1 MNVQIKINGVN
12 KTMSVEPSE
21 TLMGA
26 LRRTGYY
33 SVKHGC
39 ETGECGACGVLMKI
53 AARNA
58 TPAPATTSS
67 ATASSTVTA
76 PLLTETTAIMTN
88 TCVMLAAQAD
98 GSEITT
104 VESLGNRNQ
113 MSVLQQCFMENGAIQ
128 CGYCTPAQ
136 MLAAKALLDKNANP
150 SEQQVRE
157 AIDGVLCRCT
167 GYVKPVQA
175 VLNAA
180 AKMRGDTT
188 EMHPFFRR
196 VIAPD
201 GGTPS
206 AGQFRQDIGDVN
218 WDGESG
224 KGKGANEDGRQTQG
238 QTQTQ
243 TMTKTL
249 PEFVLAP
256 ETQTT
261 VVGKAEIKVDAAK
274 LAQGKPAFVDDA
286 PQPGM
291 LYAAMLTSPHAHARI
306 TDIKTD
312 KAEALPGVHAVL
324 TYKNVKRV
332 IYASGGQSYPNPPPY
347 DQVSLDSK
355 VRHVGDR
362 VAVVAAETFEIAQE
376 ACELIEVAYEV
387 LPAVFDPD
395 EAMQAGAPIIH
406 DEPDAIAIKD
416 PSRNIVAKP
425 YALVGDIIK
434 GFAESEVIVER
445 EFRVSQQQQASIE
458 PHVCMTWFDE
468 DDRLIVRTSTQVP
481 YHVRR
486 MLSPLI
492 GLPVKKIRVIKPRV
506 GGGFGGKQ
514 EMLIEDLCAHLTLA
528 TGRPVRFEY
537 TRAQEFTSARSR
549 HPQRVVMKAGFK
561 KDGTLHA
568 LRHYVLGNTGAYG
581 THGLTVQTVSGL
593 RGLSTYNCPH
603 REFVCDVVYT
613 NLPTPGAFRGYGAPQ
628 AEFALECLMDEAA
641 DVLGIDTI
649 ELRRKNWVRVG
660 DPLPLAKALGEA
672 REGFDQ
678 IVKSNALE
686 ECFQQGMAA
695 TNWESRDEF
704 GGRDLI
710 VDPKRPSIRRGLGV
724 AACMHGTAIAG
735 LDMGAAS
742 VKMNDDGS
750 FNVLVGGTDI
760 GTGSDTVVGQIVA
773 ETLGIPLDDIIMYSS
788 DTDMTPFDTGAY
800 ASSTTFITGGAA
812 KKAAEQV
819 REMIREVAAYM
830 FDHGYGDV
838 HAGVAVAVRGEVD
851 QVDQVPNVDNVKHL
865 TNFQNLTHLLQLR
878 DRKITAPDGR
888 FVTMEQVALYAT
900 HQDNQHQIMATASH
914 MSYDSPPPFGAQF
927 ADVEVDIET
936 GQVTVK
942 RLVMAVDCGVA
953 INPATAS
960 GQIEGGNLQA
970 CGYGHCEEM
979 RYDENGSV
987 LTTRLGQYRIYSAE
1001 ESPQLESIL
1010 VQTYEPSGPYGAKA
1024 VAEIPM
1030 DGVAPAIANA
1040 VYHATGKRFHQIP
1053 LTPER
1058 VWRKLNGLEDSS
1070 WLI

>member
-1 MNVQIKINGVN
+1 MNVRVKINGIV
-12 KTMSVEPSE
+12 KEVSVAANE
-21 TLMGA
+21 TLLMA
-26 LRRTGYY
+26 LRREGYY

-39 ETGECGACGVLMKI
+39 ETGECGACGVLMKANPDQ
-53 AARNA
+53 AAC
-58 TPAPATTSS
+58 
-67 ATASSTVTA
+67 
-76 PLLTETTAIMTN
+76 ITN
-88 TCVMLAAQAD
+88 TCVMLAAQAE
-98 GSEITT
+98 GAEITT
-104 VESLGNRNQ
+104 VESLGKRNEV
-113 MSVLQQCFMENGAIQ
+113 SVLQQCFMENGAIQ

-150 SEQQVRE
+150 SETQVRE
-157 AIDGVLCRCT
+157 AIGGVLCRCT

-175 VLNAA
+175 ILNAA
-180 AKMRGDTT
+180 AKLRGDNAD
-188 EMHPFFRR
+188 MHPFFKR

-206 AGQFRQDIGDVN
+206 AGQFRQDIGDAA
-218 WDGESG
+218 WGGADGG
-224 KGKGANEDGRQTQG
+224 RRTEDGSQTSKTANP
-238 QTQTQ
+238 QTDKQTDIQ
-243 TMTKTL
+243 TDTRPNPL
-249 PEFVLAP
+249 QQFVLAP
-256 ETQTT
+256 EEQTK
-261 VVGKAEIKVDAAK
+261 VVGKPEIKVDAAK
-274 LAQGKPAFVDDA
+274 LVQGKPVFVDDA
-286 PQPGM
+286 PLPGM
-291 LYAAMLTSPHAHARI
+291 LYAAMKTSPHAHARI
-306 TDIKTD
+306 KDINTEQ
-312 KAEALPGVHAVL
+312 AEALPGVHAVL

-347 DQVSLDSK
+347 DQVSLDNK

-362 VAVVAAETFEIAQE
+362 VAVVAAETYAIARQ
-376 ACELIEVAYEV
+376 ACELIEVDYEV

-395 EAMQAGAPIIH
+395 EAMKAGAPIIH
-406 DEPDAIAIKD
+406 DEPDAIGIKD
-416 PSRNIVAKP
+416 PLHNIVCKP
-425 YALVGDIIK
+425 YALVGDINV
-434 GFAESEVIVER
+434 GFAESDVIIER
-445 EFRVSQQQQASIE
+445 EYRVPQQQQASIE
-458 PHVCMTWFDE
+458 AHICMTWFDE
-468 DDRLIVRTSTQVP
+468 DDRLVIRTSTQVP
-481 YHVRR
+481 FHVRR
-486 MLSPLI
+486 MVAPLI

-514 EMLIEDLCAHLTLA
+514 EMLIEDLCAHLTMA

-537 TRAQEFTSARSR
+537 NRAEEFTSARSR
-549 HPQRVVMKAGFK
+549 HPQRIVFKAGFK

-568 LRHYVLGNTGAYG
+568 LRQYVLGNTGAYG

-613 NLPTPGAFRGYGAPQ
+613 NIPTPGAFRGYGAPQ

-641 DVLGIDTI
+641 DVLGVDTI
-649 ELRRKNWVRVG
+649 ELRRRNWVRVG
-660 DPLPLAKALGEA
+660 DSMPLAKALGEA

-678 IVKSNALE
+678 VVKTNALE
-686 ECFQQGMAA
+686 ECFQQGIAA
-695 TNWESRDEF
+695 MNWEQRGEF
-704 GGRDLI
+704 AGKDLI
-710 VDPKRPSIRRGLGV
+710 IDPARPHIRRGLGC
-724 AACMHGTAIAG
+724 AAAMHGTAIAG

-760 GTGSDTVVGQIVA
+760 GTGSDTVIGQIAA
-773 ETLGIPLDDIIMYSS
+773 ETLGIPLEDVIVYSS
-788 DTDMTPFDTGAY
+788 DTDFTPFDTGAY
-800 ASSTTFITGGAA
+800 ASSTTFITGGAT

-819 REMIREVAAYM
+819 REQIKTVAQHMLKA
-830 FDHGYGDV
+830 GYGDV
-838 HAGVAVAVRGEVD
+838 QGRLAIAVRDGGRETED
-851 QVDQVPNVDNVKHL
+851 GSSTFDLHEL
-865 TNFQNLTHLLQLR
+865 SLG
-878 DRKITAPDGR
+878 DRRVLAPDGR
-888 FVTMEQVALYAT
+888 SLTMEQIALYAT

-914 MSYDSPPPFGAQF
+914 MSYDSPPPFAAQF

-979 RYDENGSV
+979 RYDEKGAVIN
-987 LTTRLGQYRIYSAE
+987 TRLGQYRIYSAE

-1040 VYHATGKRFHQIP
+1040 VYHATGKRFHTIP

-1058 VWRKLNGLEDSS
+1058 VWEGLV
-1070 WLI
+1070 

>member
-1 MNVQIKINGVN
+1 
-12 KTMSVEPSE
+12 
-21 TLMGA
+21 
-26 LRRTGYY
+26 
-33 SVKHGC
+33 
-39 ETGECGACGVLMKI
+39 
-53 AARNA
+53 
-58 TPAPATTSS
+58 
-67 ATASSTVTA
+67 
-76 PLLTETTAIMTN
+76 
-88 TCVMLAAQAD
+88 
-98 GSEITT
+98 
-104 VESLGNRNQ
+104 
-113 MSVLQQCFMENGAIQ
+113 
-128 CGYCTPAQ
+128 
-136 MLAAKALLDKNANP
+136 
-150 SEQQVRE
+150 
-157 AIDGVLCRCT
+157 VLCRCT

-180 AKMRGDTT
+180 AKLRGDST
-188 EMHPFFRR
+188 EMHPFFKR

-201 GGTPS
+201 GSDAPPS
-206 AGQFRQDIGDVN
+206 AGQFRQDIGDAA
-218 WDGESG
+218 WGGTGDDRRPTTDDRSTQSDRP
-224 KGKGANEDGRQTQG
+224 ANLQPEKQSDVQTDTRPNPLKQ
-238 QTQTQ
+238 
-243 TMTKTL
+243 
-249 PEFVLAP
+249 FVLAP
-256 ETQTT
+256 EDQTK
-261 VVGKAEIKVDAAK
+261 VVGKPEIKVDAAK
-274 LAQGKPAFVDDA
+274 LVQGKPAFVDDA
-286 PQPGM
+286 PLPGM
-291 LYAAMLTSPHAHARI
+291 LYAAMKTSPHAHARI
-306 TDIKTD
+306 KDINTE

-347 DQVSLDSK
+347 DQVSLDNK

-362 VAVVAAETFEIAQE
+362 VAVVAAETYAIAKQ
-376 ACELIEVAYEV
+376 ACELIEVDYEV

-395 EAMQAGAPIIH
+395 EAMREGAPIIH
-406 DEPDAIAIKD
+406 DEQDAIGIKD
-416 PSRNIVAKP
+416 PKRNIVCKP
-425 YALVGDIIK
+425 YALVGDIEK
-434 GFAESEVIVER
+434 GFAESEVIIER
-445 EFRVSQQQQASIE
+445 EYRVPQQQQASIE
-458 PHVCMTWFDE
+458 AHICMTWFDE
-468 DDRLIVRTSTQVP
+468 DDRLIIRTSTQVP
-481 YHVRR
+481 FHVRR
-486 MLSPLI
+486 MVAPLI

-514 EMLIEDLCAHLTLA
+514 EMLIEDLCAHLTMA

-537 TRAQEFTSARSR
+537 SRAEEFTSARSR
-549 HPQRVVMKAGFK
+549 HPQRIVFKAGFK

-568 LRHYVLGNTGAYG
+568 LRQYVLGNTGAYG

-613 NLPTPGAFRGYGAPQ
+613 NMPTPGAFRGYGAPQ

-641 DVLGIDTI
+641 DILGFDNI

-660 DPLPLAKALGEA
+660 DALPLAKALGEA

-678 IVKSNALE
+678 IIKTNALE

-695 TNWESRDEF
+695 VNWQQRAEF
-704 GGRDLI
+704 AGKDLI
-710 VDPKRPSIRRGLGV
+710 VDPARPHIRRGLGC
-724 AACMHGTAIAG
+724 AAAMHGTAIAG

-760 GTGSDTVVGQIVA
+760 GTGSDTVIGQIAA
-773 ETLGIPLDDIIMYSS
+773 ETLGVPLEDVIVYSS
-788 DTDMTPFDTGAY
+788 DTDFTPFDTGAY
-800 ASSTTFITGGAA
+800 ASSTTFITGGAT

-819 REMIREVAAYM
+819 RDQIKSVALHM
-830 FDHGYGDV
+830 FKAGYGDV
-838 HAGVAVAVRGEVD
+838 GGKLAIAVREDDRRPTTDDGGRSMVVD
-851 QVDQVPNVDNVKHL
+851 ATSLIVS
-865 TNFQNLTHLLQLR
+865 
-878 DRKITAPDGR
+878 DRRVHAPDGR
-888 FVTMEQVALYAT
+888 TLTMEQIALYAT

-914 MSYDSPPPFGAQF
+914 MSYDSPPPFAAQF
-927 ADVEVDIET
+927 ADVEVDVET

-979 RYDENGSV
+979 RYDDKGAVVN
-987 LTTRLGQYRIYSAE
+987 TRLGQYRIYSAE

-1030 DGVAPAIANA
+1030 DGVGPAIANA
-1040 VYHATGKRFHQIP
+1040 VYHATGKRFYQIP

-1058 VWRKLNGLEDSS
+1058 VWQGLS
-1070 WLI
+1070 